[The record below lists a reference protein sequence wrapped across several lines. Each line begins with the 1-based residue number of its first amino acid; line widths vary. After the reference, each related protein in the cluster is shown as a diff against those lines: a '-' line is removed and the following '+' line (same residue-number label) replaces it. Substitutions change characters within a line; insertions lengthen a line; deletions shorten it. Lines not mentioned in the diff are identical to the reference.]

1 MQKRAKN
8 EVSGNFLSL
17 VHWFDSILYIMIK
30 LNGLHDLAILSIVL
44 DHSKIGKM
52 SFWTIK
58 IAKNEIFSQF
68 RQFGSSDWL
77 DIAYF
82 DRTKWYA
89 RFGFRISHAESFKN
103 QKTFLFEWSKWPKTR
118 VLVIFLSLVHRI
130 DSILHILIELIDS
143 AIVLLMLNFSS
154 C

>member
-1 MQKRAKN
+1 MHNVHKLCKKEPKMRFLAT
-8 EVSGNFLSL
+8 FLSL

-103 QKTFLFEWSKWPKTR
+103 QKTFLLKDPNGQKRGFWS
-118 VLVIFLSLVHRI
+118 
-130 DSILHILIELIDS
+130 
-143 AIVLLMLNFSS
+143 FS
-154 C
+154 